1 MFNKRPTISISRF
14 DSKLSL
20 CWRSRATVTP
30 AQTVPPLLR
39 NLLFLS
45 TWNNARAVSFRAR
58 RRFYLFMKYVVEI
71 QKLLKNCCWW
81 KEVVVESDYTYKKR
95 VEHVYKVTYRINNR
109 LLCLLTCVK
118 TVRWYIIPVGYK
130 RDGKPQILEIVCH
143 FSF

>member
-1 MFNKRPTISISRF
+1 MLKIKSNGYAST
-14 DSKLSL
+14 DS
-20 CWRSRATVTP
+20 AP
-30 AQTVPPLLR
+30 PPLLR

-45 TWNNARAVSFRAR
+45 TRNNVRAVSFRAR

-71 QKLLKNCCWW
+71 QKLLKNSCWW

-118 TVRWYIIPVGYK
+118 TVRWYIIRVGYK